1 MKRDVALNA
10 VIALDTL
17 IDHETQRL
25 QMIRDNDDLDDPSTW
40 EVLNVEEESP
50 LKPDTI
56 VRSAEVLAR
65 NAALKAIGD
74 CTNLADETNARA
86 NIKLAESKVYESDE
100 SAEGQLAKDDD
111 VRAKDLDEKV
121 KPVKKATK

>member
-1 MKRDVALNA
+1 MKRNEALNS
-10 VIALDTL
+10 ILALDTL

-25 QMIRDNDDLDDPSTW
+25 QMVRDQPDLEDPSTW
-40 EVLNVEEESP
+40 DVLTVEQEVP

-74 CTNLADETNARA
+74 CTNFADETNANA
-86 NIKLAESKVYESDE
+86 NIDLALAKVYESDGT
-100 SAEGQLAKDDD
+100 SEGQLAKE
-111 VRAKDLDEKV
+111 VLDK
-121 KPVKKATK
+121 KPEKKATK